1 MLYSIPQAIFLII
14 CIWERSLKW
23 VISEETQIKM
33 ENSLYKCVQNIWSLI
48 YNSWNAFLLSQNCYY
63 SKVML
68 STYNVLCFL
77 VFILQPNQSLFI
89 CKYASSKCIAF
100 IRVSLTKLIQIS
112 ASHCFFHPNISYFIY
127 GSAFPNAPCGPNS
140 YCVQEKYGYYGWIN

>member
-77 VFILQPNQSLFI
+77 VFILFRIYYVDCITITRISTMASILNCFI
-89 CKYASSKCIAF
+89 VF
-100 IRVSLTKLIQIS
+100 IRVIFAF
-112 ASHCFFHPNISYFIY
+112 ASFLMRPNIPSLLRQNQRARCLKRKRLPRAITRL
-127 GSAFPNAPCGPNS
+127 P
-140 YCVQEKYGYYGWIN
+140 

>member
-1 MLYSIPQAIFLII
+1 MMRTPWGWAAACWLTTLPPFSSVTLVYFTHSGELPGTIWHVCLPLLIQIDFIF
-14 CIWERSLKW
+14 
-23 VISEETQIKM
+23 
-33 ENSLYKCVQNIWSLI
+33 
-48 YNSWNAFLLSQNCYY
+48 AF
-63 SKVML
+63 VH
-68 STYNVLCFL
+68 F
-77 VFILQPNQSLFI
+77 LQPNQSLFI

-140 YCVQEKYGYYGWIN
+140 YCVQEKYGYYG